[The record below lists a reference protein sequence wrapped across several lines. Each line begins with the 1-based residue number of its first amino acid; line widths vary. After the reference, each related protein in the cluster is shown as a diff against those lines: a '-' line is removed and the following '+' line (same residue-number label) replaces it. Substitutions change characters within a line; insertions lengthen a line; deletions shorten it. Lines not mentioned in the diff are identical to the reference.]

1 MCPCELRERES
12 DREVRE
18 VKALCLISGE
28 MGESVE
34 LDMDS
39 SLSFFLSCVQLFS
52 AHPLSYP

>member
-1 MCPCELRERES
+1 M
-12 DREVRE
+12 RE

-39 SLSFFLSCVQLFS
+39 SLSFFLSCVQLFVS